1 MKPRRPRQRGR
12 AWWQDEDDFAAN
24 EPPPSITVHEDE
36 EDGWTGLYDAS
47 GNKLMRPRN
56 PIGFGRRLT

>member
-1 MKPRRPRQRGR
+1 MKPRRPRQPGR
-12 AWWQDEDDFAAN
+12 AWWQDEDDFAPY

-36 EDGWTGLYDAS
+36 EDRWTGLYDAK
-47 GNKLMRPRN
+47 GEPIMRPRN